1 LTPSAVAASLRATN
15 PNWKV
20 FTDGE
25 SVVIEC
31 EAPTPNLL
39 AVLALPRYG
48 IAKRDGGK
56 VIGTGAF
63 AITRWDPGKRLT
75 LTARDDYWGGRAF
88 VDTIEIEMGKSLREQ
103 MISLDLGRADLAE
116 VAAEESRRAATES
129 HRIENSAPAECMAL
143 VFSHDRQSAEDGK
156 LREALA
162 SSIDRASMN
171 SVLLQGAGE
180 PAGAILPN
188 WMTGYAF
195 LFETTVNLQRARQL
209 RSEVTAAPTWTLGY
223 DGSDPPER
231 VIAERIALNAHDAG
245 LTLQPVSSP
254 TADLRLVRIP
264 LPSLDARVAL
274 TDFAARLGLPQ
285 PKFEG
290 DSSDDLYKA
299 ENELLQPQRVIPLL
313 HLRTAVALSSRVRGW
328 ATDRDG
334 AWQLLNLW
342 LGTENP

>member
-1 LTPSAVAASLRATN
+1 
-15 PNWKV
+15 
-20 FTDGE
+20 
-25 SVVIEC
+25 
-31 EAPTPNLL
+31 
-39 AVLALPRYG
+39 
-48 IAKRDGGK
+48 
-56 VIGTGAF
+56 
-63 AITRWDPGKRLT
+63 
-75 LTARDDYWGGRAF
+75 
-88 VDTIEIEMGKSLREQ
+88 
-103 MISLDLGRADLAE
+103 
-116 VAAEESRRAATES
+116 
-129 HRIENSAPAECMAL
+129 
-143 VFSHDRQSAEDGK
+143 
-156 LREALA
+156 
-162 SSIDRASMN
+162 
-171 SVLLQGAGE
+171 
-180 PAGAILPN
+180 
-188 WMTGYAF
+188 MTGYAF
-195 LFETTVNLQRARQL
+195 LFETTVNLQHARQL
-209 RSEVTAAPTWTLGY
+209 RGEVMPVPTWTLGY
-223 DGSDPPER
+223 DGSDPLER

-245 LTLQPVSSP
+245 LTLQAVSSP